1 MKKALL
7 LASVTAALSANTAYA
22 DLLGANAEFGIFQAE
37 NTLTTDGSSEFDLK
51 DKSGQYFSADVQHF
65 IPLIPNVRVDT
76 FSLSTTGT
84 STTGGVSSTAKLD
97 IETKDITGYYGLG
110 ILWVG
115 LEAGLTVRNLEMDYD
130 VAGSTTSF
138 SKSAIPMLYTAAT
151 IDIPGTGITLAAE
164 SKIISSFDD
173 TTITDEI
180 YKIQYSTPYL
190 VGVEAGYRNLEQKV
204 KNTESKSSGYFIG
217 VTLDI

>member
-7 LASVTAALSANTAYA
+7 LASVSAVLAANTAHA
-22 DLLGANAEFGIFQAE
+22 DILGANAEFGIFQSE
-37 NTLTTDGSSEFDLK
+37 NTLTTDSSSVHDLK
-51 DKSGQYFSADVQHF
+51 DESGQYFSADVQHF
-65 IPLIPNVRVDT
+65 IPLIPNVRVDA

-97 IETKDITGYYGLG
+97 VETKDITGYYGLG
-110 ILWVG
+110 LLWVG
-115 LEAGLTVRNLEMDYD
+115 VEGGLTVRNLELDYD
-130 VAGSTTSF
+130 VGGTTTSV
-138 SKSAIPMLYTAAT
+138 SKSAIPMLYLAAT

-164 SKIISSFDD
+164 SKTISSFDD
-173 TTITDEI
+173 TTIDDEI
-180 YKIQYSTPYL
+180 FKIQYSTPFL
-190 VGVEAGYRNLEQKV
+190 VGVEAGYRSLEQKV